1 MSIQDVI
8 DQEGGPAVVIESH
21 LSVED
26 AIDLM
31 TEKDLSAVIVI
42 EGNRPVGIFTERDV
56 LLSYARS
63 GKRPFKE
70 IEMRSAMTNKL
81 IVARPEDD
89 IDATLSLM
97 IQTGIRHIP
106 VIDGGEIVSLISI
119 CDLAHHQVGTLSTEL
134 HYLEEYVNDLH
145 EAGRD

>member
-1 MSIQDVI
+1 MPIQDML
-8 DQEGGPAVVIESH
+8 DKDCGPAVVIDSH

-26 AIDLM
+26 AMRLM
-31 TEKDLSAVIVI
+31 TEKDISAVIVM
-42 EGNRPVGIFTERDV
+42 EDNRPVGIFTERDV
-56 LLSYARS
+56 LLSYVRS
-63 GKRPFKE
+63 GKRPFGE

-106 VIDGGEIVSLISI
+106 VIEGGKIVSLMSI

>member
-1 MSIQDVI
+1 MPIQDVL
-8 DQEGGPAVVIESH
+8 DQDCGPAVVIESH

-26 AIDLM
+26 AVHLM
-31 TEKDLSAVIVI
+31 TEKDISAVIVT
-42 EGNRPVGIFTERDV
+42 EDNRPVGIFTERDV
-56 LLSYARS
+56 LLSYVRS
-63 GKRPFKE
+63 GRRPFKE
-70 IEMRSAMTNKL
+70 IGMRSAMTNKL
-81 IVARPEDD
+81 IVAKPEDD

-106 VIDGGEIVSLISI
+106 VIDGGEIVSLISV

>member
-1 MSIQDVI
+1 MPIQDML
-8 DQEGGPAVVIESH
+8 DKDCGPAVVIGSH

-26 AIDLM
+26 AIRLM
-31 TEKDLSAVIVI
+31 TEKDISAVIVM

-56 LLSYARS
+56 LLSYVGSR
-63 GKRPFKE
+63 KRPFGE

-106 VIDGGEIVSLISI
+106 VIEGGEIVSLISI
-119 CDLAHHQVGTLSTEL
+119 CDLAHHQVGTLSAEL